1 MALASDELVLAK
13 LKLPL
18 MAVIGAFG
26 GCEASHNLVLRKGVC
41 RGCNALRALHLGNPD
56 PN

>member
-18 MAVIGAFG
+18 MAVIGASG
-26 GCEASHNLVLRKGVC
+26 GCEASHSLVLRKGVC
-41 RGCNALRALHLGNPD
+41 LGCNALRA
-56 PN
+56 

>member
-26 GCEASHNLVLRKGVC
+26 GCEASHSLVLRKGVC
-41 RGCNALRALHLGNPD
+41 LGCNALRA
-56 PN
+56 